1 MNLQG
6 SVPIGAGEWI
16 VGNIF
21 FNQDGT
27 NPGGGSIDDSAIGA
41 VDFTYPEGQW
51 FPVVM
56 NFDISQGIGAAT
68 WQFNING
75 VDVLPAGTPFT
86 MLMELLQH
94 LWWY

>member
-1 MNLQG
+1 MEL
-6 SVPIGAGEWI
+6 
-16 VGNIF
+16 
-21 FNQDGT
+21 T
-27 NPGGGSIDDSAIGA
+27 PGGGSIDDSAIGA

-56 NFDISQGIGAAT
+56 NFDISQGIAAT

-86 MLMELLQH
+86 NADGTTPTSLGGINF
-94 LWWY
+94 YSI